1 MGSKKESSEDRPE
14 RLAQIMRSR
23 PSPALTI
30 AIALFVAVLTAT
42 TASLAAGGSSTSTT
56 TASPQASKSASV
68 KKQIKGLSKRV
79 AALEARAPVPG
90 PQGAQGA
97 QGPAGLSTGPAGGD
111 LAGSYPNP
119 SIAFGAVGTG
129 KLADLAVTNAKL
141 EEHAVTGDKVAHD
154 TLTGVNIDESTL
166 SGVSPGGPAGGA
178 LAGTYPNPT
187 LNVSGGPCANGQAM
201 TNISS
206 LAALTCGPGVYS
218 DGNSNVAAGPGPFT
232 GLASGFKNTSLG
244 NATMQA
250 TGVGGDDNTAVGNR
264 ALQANDTGDGNSALG
279 SRALR
284 SLISGAANA
293 AVGEGA
299 LESNT
304 NGSQNTAVGSA
315 ALGSDTGGFNSAL
328 GFNALGANSS
338 GGGNTAVGESALSSN
353 TVSGGNVALGNSA
366 LAAHNGPSTP
376 GGGQNTAV
384 GRNALANEASG
395 GFNSALGFGALSGNL
410 TTGSNNIAIGAGA
423 ASNLSGTD
431 SGNID
436 ILNNGVTGD
445 SNTTRIGFTG
455 AQQRAFIAGINGVV
469 LGSGVPVYIDP
480 NGQLGTG
487 IPSARR
493 YKQDIHAMGY
503 ASDPLMKLRPV
514 TFRYRSNPSSL
525 QYGLIAE
532 QVAKVMPTL
541 AVYTKDGR
549 PETVSYQSLPVLLL
563 NMVQQQQR
571 QIRTLEAR
579 NHRLTHLQSQV
590 DWLMSKVRG
599 H

>member
-1 MGSKKESSEDRPE
+1 MGDKKSAERDESE
-14 RLAQIMRSR
+14 RLVRIMRSR
-23 PSPALTI
+23 PSPTL
-30 AIALFVAVLTAT
+30 AIGVAVFSLTVGAT
-42 TASLAAGGSSTSTT
+42 AIVQAASTASGPAG
-56 TASPQASKSASV
+56 PQATKSAKV
-68 KKQIKGLSKRV
+68 NKQIKTLNKRV
-79 AALEARAPVPG
+79 AALEAKSGVPG
-90 PQGAQGA
+90 PQGPQGP

-154 TLTGVNIDESTL
+154 TLTDVNIDESTL

-187 LNVSGGPCANGQAM
+187 LSVSGGPCANGTAL
-201 TNISS
+201 TNISN
-206 LAALTCGPGVYS
+206 LAALSCGPGVYS
-218 DGNSNVAAGPGPFT
+218 DVNSNVGAGPGPFV

-353 TVSGGNVALGNSA
+353 TVSGGNVALGSSA

-384 GRNALANEASG
+384 GRNALANETSG
-395 GFNSALGFGALSGNL
+395 GFNVALGFGALSGNL
-410 TTGSNNIAIGAGA
+410 TTGSNNIAIGGG
-423 ASNLSGTD
+423 SNLSGTD

-436 ILNNGVTGD
+436 ILNNGIAGD

-493 YKQDIHAMGY
+493 FKQDIQPMAG

-541 AVYTKDGR
+541 AVYAKDGR

-590 DWLMSKVRG
+590 DWLMSKERG
-599 H
+599 R